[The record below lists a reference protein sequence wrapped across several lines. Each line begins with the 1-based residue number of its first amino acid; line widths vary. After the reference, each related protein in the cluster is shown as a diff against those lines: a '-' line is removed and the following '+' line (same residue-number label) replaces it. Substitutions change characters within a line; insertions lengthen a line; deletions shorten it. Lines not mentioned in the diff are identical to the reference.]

1 MIWGF
6 DTENNSNGRLL
17 VACARSRSRKLTVK
31 PGPAHRADWVRVLML
46 EAQIEPVHVWSI
58 NLGYD
63 IINFF
68 GSEFPDFLTIQF
80 GRRSVVGATLKGS
93 PVTFFD
99 CTRFIVRKNAAE
111 IALMVGSKKIK
122 LKVKGA
128 EGSAERFDSLSDAD
142 LARYCMRDADIARR
156 AGEAIENE
164 LLLCGVKL

>member
-1 MIWGF
+1 MILGL
-6 DTENNSNGRLL
+6 DTENNSQGRMT
-17 VACARSRSRKLTVK
+17 VACARGRSKKWTVK
-31 PGPAHRADWVRVLML
+31 PGPAHRADWVRDLLVL
-46 EAQIEPVHVWSI
+46 AKIEPVHVWSI

-80 GRRSVVGATLKGS
+80 GRRAVVGATLKGA

-128 EGSAERFDSLSDAD
+128 ADFDHISEAD
-142 LARYCMRDADIARR
+142 LAKYCMRDADIARR

-164 LLLCGVKL
+164 LLLCGVTL